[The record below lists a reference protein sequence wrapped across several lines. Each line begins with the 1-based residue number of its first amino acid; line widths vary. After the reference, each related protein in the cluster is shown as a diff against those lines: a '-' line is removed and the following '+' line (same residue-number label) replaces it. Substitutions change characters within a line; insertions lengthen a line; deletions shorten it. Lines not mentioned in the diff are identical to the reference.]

1 MKAVVSV
8 CLPGR
13 ENVVINY
20 SRVKG
25 VEEEKRDGGE
35 AVEKQAQQNG
45 NNLVKH

>member
-8 CLPGR
+8 GLPGR

-25 VEEEKRDGGE
+25 VQEEKRDGE
-35 AVEKQAQQNG
+35 RRLKN
-45 NNLVKH
+45 KHSRMGITL